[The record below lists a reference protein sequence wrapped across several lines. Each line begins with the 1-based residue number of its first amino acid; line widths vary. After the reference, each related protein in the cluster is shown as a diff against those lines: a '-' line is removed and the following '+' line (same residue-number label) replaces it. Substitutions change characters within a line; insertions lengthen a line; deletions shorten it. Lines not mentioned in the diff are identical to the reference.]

1 MCFTYLQDGEAA
13 RAVVLRALKAGIPR
27 RNVLAV
33 RADVADE
40 AAMELA
46 FDAAE
51 SLGRV
56 EVLVNNARLA
66 GHDRRSATTKGI
78 QDDVPLVPG
87 SLDDPS
93 EQRERLLRREQL
105 LDRRHAPDVPNIVH
119 AHAFR
124 LLLACRGGHTV
135 TLLVVPGG
143 DLCGAERL

>member
-56 EVLVNNARLA
+56 EVLVNNARLG
-66 GHDRRSATTKGI
+66 GHDRRSPFRNHKR
-78 QDDVPLVPG
+78 DPG
-87 SLDDPS
+87 RRPPCAWQPRRS
-93 EQRERLLRREQL
+93 E
-105 LDRRHAPDVPNIVH
+105 
-119 AHAFR
+119 
-124 LLLACRGGHTV
+124 
-135 TLLVVPGG
+135 
-143 DLCGAERL
+143 